1 MTDDGARRAEW
12 EGRYEAGRT
21 QWDRGEASPA
31 ARAWL
36 AVGAVP
42 KGRVLVPG
50 CGNGHEIHELVRY
63 GCEVTA
69 VDIASQPVARLRAE
83 LEASGLSA
91 DVVQADLLEWQPDA
105 PFDAIY
111 EQTCL
116 CALDP
121 IYWPAYEMRL
131 STWLKPGGSLFAL
144 FMQVGEDG
152 GPPFDCAIPRM
163 QELFD
168 PARWQWPDEFGR
180 IPHPNGLHE
189 EAVALVRRAAT
200 L

>member
-1 MTDDGARRAEW
+1 MTQGDARRTEW
-12 EGRYEAGRT
+12 EERYAAGRT
-21 QWDRGEASPA
+21 GWDRGEASPA
-31 ARAWL
+31 LRAWL

-42 KGRVLVPG
+42 RGRVLVPG
-50 CGNGHEIHELVRY
+50 CGTGHEVVELARQ

-69 VDIASQPVARLRAE
+69 VDIASQPVASLRAR
-83 LEASGLSA
+83 LQAGGLA
-91 DVVQADLLEWQPDA
+91 AEVVQADLLSWQPSA

-121 IYWPAYEMRL
+121 AHRSAYELRL
-131 STWLKPGGSLFAL
+131 ATWLRPHGTLFAL
-144 FMQVGEDG
+144 FMQTEADE
-152 GPPFDCAIPRM
+152 GPPFCCAIEDMRL
-163 QELFD
+163 LFD
-168 PARWQWPDEFGR
+168 DARWRWPEDYGR

-189 EAVALVRRAAT
+189 EAVALVRRPSS

>member
-1 MTDDGARRAEW
+1 MTHSDARRADW
-12 EGRYEAGRT
+12 EERYLAGRT
-21 QWDRGEASPA
+21 AWDRGEASPA
-31 ARAWL
+31 LRAWL

-50 CGNGHEIHELVRY
+50 CGNGHEVLELARQ

-69 VDIASQPVARLRAE
+69 VDIAAQPVASLRAQ
-83 LEASGLSA
+83 LAAAGLA
-91 DVVQADLLEWQPDA
+91 AEVVQDDLLSWQPDA

-121 IYWPAYEMRL
+121 VHRKAYELRL
-131 STWLKPGGSLFAL
+131 ATWLRPHGTLFAL
-144 FMQVGEDG
+144 FMQTEDED
-152 GPPFDCAIPRM
+152 GPPFACPVDDMRG
-163 QELFD
+163 LFE
-168 PARWQWPDEFGR
+168 AERWLWPDEFGR

-189 EAVALVRRAAT
+189 EAVTLVRRPSA